1 MKIRKRQTVVLA
13 SCGDGDSNT
22 GPFHEAM
29 NFAAVQ
35 KLPLVLVIENT
46 GYAYSTPTHKQFA
59 VQNLSDRAQAYGI
72 PGESCDGNDVLAVV
86 GAVGRALEHAR
97 SGNGPMLIECKTFRV
112 RGHSEADKADYVPKE
127 LREVWLA
134 KDPIKRFEE
143 YLTKENIF
151 TLEKQAEIEAQVKS
165 VVDDAVSFAE
175 QSPAPDATTVADFVF
190 APDGPIAIVGEPAR
204 QDQHYYVNA
213 LDSRTGKPFNTVLGD
228 QSTTPKEVVGRR

>member
-1 MKIRKRQTVVLA
+1 
-13 SCGDGDSNT
+13 
-22 GPFHEAM
+22 
-29 NFAAVQ
+29 
-35 KLPLVLVIENT
+35 VIENN

-72 PGESCDGNDVLAVV
+72 PGESVDGNDVLAVV
-86 GAVGRALEHAR
+86 GAVEHALEHAR
-97 SGNGPMLIECKTFRV
+97 SGNGPALIECKTFRV

-143 YLTKENIF
+143 YLAKENIL
-151 TLEKQAEIEAQVKS
+151 TPEKQAEIEAQVKS

-175 QSPAPDATTVADFVF
+175 QSPAPDATTVADYVF
-190 APDGPIAIVGEPAR
+190 APDGPIAIVGEPAK
-204 QDQHYYVNA
+204 QDQHYVNA

-228 QSTTPKEVVGRR
+228 QSTMPKEVVGRR